1 MSQNEMFQAR
11 LDEALT
17 KRAMVMARQDIPQ
30 LKDACR
36 TYQAAFDGIFKV
48 LLEKG
53 ILQED
58 QYNYEQKISDL
69 TPPPSDS
76 FSESDMFNQMNS
88 RLSAYLAQLDFLNNF
103 FFMSPDTLD
112 LRAIKNV
119 LGLID
124 YIHWADLSV
133 TAGHLM
139 TRSTALYLEKLKK
152 SADSMAMNIMMNS
165 VKVLQEQNKA
175 IKKILKGISTYAKEN
190 YKLTVRVNI
199 LSHMTLDPKRIHTD
213 RSGTLQ
219 AIKFEFPVRWEGS
232 PFFKQLIDEIL
243 EEDYSSQGENLQAQ
257 ILKNLEVSE
266 KIVKKKKKNLM
277 EDLKKDLMEVIQE
290 MAKAYMPLETIITR
304 MDANSRLLD
313 ENPSSFSEKFSRWF
327 KRVMLRKLE
336 VYYDIKDSK
345 AEKGNKK
352 EHLNFTSYINW
363 LRMKASF
370 YKSLNNPKSQSY
382 TRAKESSCDDLEEF
396 LAKNQQEL
404 KRIHSKLTVL
414 EMYFKESAEGP
425 VKNQIK
431 GFKAELTQLKGIVGK
446 VITGLKE
453 YQARKEEM
461 DQLRNLG
468 IDPDSN

>member
-1 MSQNEMFQAR
+1 MFQAQ

-17 KRAMVMARQDIPQ
+17 KRAMVMAKQDIPQ

-36 TYQAAFDGIFKV
+36 TYQAAYHGIFKV

-69 TPPPSDS
+69 SPPPSDS

-88 RLSAYLAQLDFLNNF
+88 RLSTYLAQLDFLNNF
-103 FFMSPDTLD
+103 FFISPETLD
-112 LRAIKNV
+112 LRTIKNI

-124 YIHWADLSV
+124 YIHWADLSA
-133 TAGHLM
+133 TSGHLM

-152 SADSMAMNIMMNS
+152 TSDSMAMNITVNS
-165 VKVLQEQNKA
+165 IKVLQEQTKNV
-175 IKKILKGISTYAKEN
+175 KKILKGISTYAKEN

-199 LSHMTLDPKRIHTD
+199 LSHMTLDPRRIHSD

-232 PFFKQLIDEIL
+232 PFFKQLVEEIL
-243 EEDYSSQGENLQAQ
+243 EEDYSHQGENLQTQ
-257 ILKNLEVSE
+257 ILKNLEVAE
-266 KIVKKKKKNLM
+266 KVVTKKKKNLM
-277 EDLKKDLMEVIQE
+277 EDLKKDLMEIVQE
-290 MAKAYMPLETIITR
+290 MAKAYMPLETVISR
-304 MDANSRLLD
+304 MDANSRLLN

-327 KRVMLRKLE
+327 QRVMLRKLE
-336 VYYDIKDSK
+336 VYYEIRDTQSSK
-345 AEKGNKK
+345 SNKK

-363 LRMKASF
+363 LRMKVSF

-382 TRAKESSCDDLEEF
+382 TRAQESSCDDLEEF

-404 KRIHSKLTVL
+404 KRIHAKLSVL

-461 DQLRNLG
+461 DQLKNLG